1 MLIWLAVFSPYWSPP
16 QKFFM
21 KKPQHK
27 KSEPVEKQESAA
39 PEWPKAARVARVRQP
54 RNTRLMIVDMGGG
67 ETVQCQVRDN
77 RFYRANEKLMVNW
90 VGEGVYADAK
100 PKTTPL
106 LRGGQE

>member
-1 MLIWLAVFSPYWSPP
+1 
-16 QKFFM
+16 M

-39 PEWPKAARVARVRQP
+39 PEWPKSARVARVRQP
-54 RNTRLMIVDMGGG
+54 RNTRLMIVDMGEG
-67 ETVQCQVRDN
+67 ETLMCQVRDN

-90 VGEGVYADAK
+90 VGDGTFVDAK
-100 PKTTPL
+100 PKTNPL

>member
-1 MLIWLAVFSPYWSPP
+1 
-16 QKFFM
+16 
-21 KKPQHK
+21 
-27 KSEPVEKQESAA
+27 
-39 PEWPKAARVARVRQP
+39 
-54 RNTRLMIVDMGGG
+54 MIVDMGGG